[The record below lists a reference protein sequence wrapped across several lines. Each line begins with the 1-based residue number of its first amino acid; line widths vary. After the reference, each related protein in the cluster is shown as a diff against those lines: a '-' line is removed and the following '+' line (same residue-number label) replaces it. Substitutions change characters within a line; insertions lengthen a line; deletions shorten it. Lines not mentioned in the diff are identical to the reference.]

1 MEKYNFDCFLMV
13 MAIIAVI
20 VFIALYFVKAGYG
33 IFFDRKW
40 GIALNNKIFKHHYN
54 DFKMKNSHIF
64 YLLINKIFT
73 VH

>member
-1 MEKYNFDCFLMV
+1 MRFLFAQIWIVATLVCSFILSPCKNF
-13 MAIIAVI
+13 
-20 VFIALYFVKAGYG
+20 GN
-33 IFFDRKW
+33 
-40 GIALNNKIFKHHYN
+40 IALNNKIFKHHYN